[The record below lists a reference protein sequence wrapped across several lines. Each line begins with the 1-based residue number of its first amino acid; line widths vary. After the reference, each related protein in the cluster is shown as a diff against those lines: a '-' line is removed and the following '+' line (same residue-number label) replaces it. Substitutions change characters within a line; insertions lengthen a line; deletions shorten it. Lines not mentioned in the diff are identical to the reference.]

1 MELNFRVNEDVGKL
15 RYSVVQVLKNAR
27 RARSDPAHLENAD
40 VHTAILRRLVVGFFV
55 VAGLVT
61 ATISVRAEEL
71 LKAPVAPVPA
81 LFDEAAID
89 DALSALDGVVDEAMA
104 RTGVPG
110 IAVGVVYQDES
121 VYAKGFGVREVGKP
135 EAISPETVLLLAS
148 VSKPIASTVIATLV
162 GEKALRWDDAA
173 RKHNPGFV
181 LSDPYVTE
189 HATIADLLSHR
200 SGLHTGAGDLLE
212 DLGFDQ
218 DYILSHIDQQPLDPF
233 RSTWHYSNFGYTAGG
248 IAAAIAANRSW
259 EDLADEALFRP
270 AGMTTASYRHADYLA
285 RENRAR
291 IHKRLPDGSWAA
303 LYDRDPD
310 AEAPAGG
317 ASASLNDMLRFVRL
331 QLGKGTLD
339 GNSIV
344 DGADAFADALAATHV
359 PQVISRPPETPSS
372 RASFYGFG
380 WNVSYDD
387 QGRARVGHSGAFSL
401 GTATTIT
408 FLPGENLG
416 IVVLTNG
423 EPIGVAEAVAE
434 AFLDVAQNGRQT
446 VDWIS
451 FMGGIF
457 ARMEADEA
465 PAVDYTQVPVDR
477 RPARSLAAY
486 AGIFGN
492 SYYGPLV
499 VSQSGDGLAMTL
511 GPDHAPTTFALKP
524 FDGDTFSFE
533 TIGENANGLAGA
545 IFTVDDDGKASR
557 VVLDYYNKTGL
568 GTFVRE

>member
-1 MELNFRVNEDVGKL
+1 MSGSSASPPTAHFRLV
-15 RYSVVQVLKNAR
+15 R
-27 RARSDPAHLENAD
+27 RAGP
-40 VHTAILRRLVVGFFV
+40 
-55 VAGLVT
+55 
-61 ATISVRAEEL
+61 
-71 LKAPVAPVPA
+71 
-81 LFDEAAID
+81 
-89 DALSALDGVVDEAMA
+89 
-104 RTGVPG
+104 
-110 IAVGVVYQDES
+110 
-121 VYAKGFGVREVGKP
+121 
-135 EAISPETVLLLAS
+135 
-148 VSKPIASTVIATLV
+148 
-162 GEKALRWDDAA
+162 
-173 RKHNPGFV
+173 
-181 LSDPYVTE
+181 
-189 HATIADLLSHR
+189 
-200 SGLHTGAGDLLE
+200 
-212 DLGFDQ
+212 
-218 DYILSHIDQQPLDPF
+218 QQPLHPF
-233 RSTWHYSNFGYTAGG
+233 RSTYDYSNFGYTAGS
-248 IAAAIAANRSW
+248 IAAAVAANKSW
-259 EDLADEALFRP
+259 EDLAEEALFRL

-285 RENRAR
+285 RANRAR

-317 ASASLNDMLRFVRL
+317 ASASLDDMLRFLRL
-331 QLGKGTLD
+331 QLGNGALD
-339 GNSIV
+339 GRPIV
-344 DGADAFADALAATHV
+344 DSDALAATHM
-359 PQVISRPPETPSS
+359 PQVVSRPPETPSS

-387 QGRARVGHSGAFSL
+387 QGRARVAHSGAFSL
-401 GTATTIT
+401 GAATNIT

-423 EPIGVAEAVAE
+423 EPIGVAESVAA
-434 AFLDVAQNGRQT
+434 AFLDVAQSGRQT

-451 FMGGIF
+451 FTGGIF
-457 ARMEADEA
+457 AQMEAVAA

-477 RPARSLAAY
+477 RTAHSLAAY
-486 AGIFGN
+486 AGTYGN

-499 VSQSGDGLAMTL
+499 VSQSGDDLAMTL

>member
-1 MELNFRVNEDVGKL
+1 MR
-15 RYSVVQVLKNAR
+15 
-27 RARSDPAHLENAD
+27 
-40 VHTAILRRLVVGFFV
+40 TAILRRLAVGCFAG
-55 VAGLVT
+55 AGLIV
-61 ATISVRAEEL
+61 ATTGVRAEEL

-81 LFDEAAID
+81 LFDQAAID
-89 DALSALDGVVDEAMA
+89 AALAALDGIVDEAMA

-110 IAVGVVYQDES
+110 IAVGVVYQDEL
-121 VYAKGFGVREVGKP
+121 VYAEGFGAREVGKP
-135 EAISPETVLLLAS
+135 EAITTETVFLLAS
-148 VSKPIASTVIATLV
+148 VSKPIASTVIAGLV
-162 GEKALRWDDAA
+162 GDALRWDDAA
-173 RKHNPGFV
+173 RKHNPAFV

-200 SGLHTGAGDLLE
+200 SGLRTGAGDLLE
-212 DLGFDQ
+212 DLGFDR
-218 DYILSHIDQQPLDPF
+218 DYILSQIGQQPLDAF
-233 RSTWHYSNFGYTAGG
+233 RSSYHYSNFGYTAGS
-248 IAAAIAANRSW
+248 IAAAIAVNKSW
-259 EDLADEALFRP
+259 EDLAEEVLFRP

-331 QLGKGTLD
+331 QLGDGALD
-339 GNSIV
+339 GAPIV
-344 DGADAFADALAATHV
+344 AADALAATRV
-359 PQVISRPPETPSS
+359 PQVIAHPAETPSD
-372 RASFYGFG
+372 RASFYGLG

-401 GTATTIT
+401 GTATTVT
-408 FLPGENLG
+408 FLPGESLG

-423 EPIGVAEAVAE
+423 EPIGVAEAVGA

-451 FMGGIF
+451 FTGGIF
-457 ARMEADEA
+457 AMMEAADA

-477 RPARSLAAY
+477 QPARSLAAY
-486 AGIFGN
+486 AGTYGN
-492 SYYGPLV
+492 CYYGPLV
-499 VSQSGDGLAMTL
+499 VSASGDDLTMTL
-511 GPDHAPTTFALKP
+511 GPHDAPKTFALKP

-545 IFTVDDDGKASR
+545 IFTIDDDGKASR
-557 VVLDYYNKTGL
+557 VVLDFYDRTGL
-568 GTFVRE
+568 GTFARE

>member
-1 MELNFRVNEDVGKL
+1 VELSFQVNEDVGKM
-15 RYSVVQVLKNAR
+15 RYSVVPVPKSAR
-27 RARSDPAHLENAD
+27 RARSDPAHLENAA
-40 VHTAILRRLVVGFFV
+40 VRTVILSRLVVGLFV
-55 VAGLVT
+55 VAGLFT
-61 ATISVRAEEL
+61 ATITARAEEL
-71 LKAPVAPVPA
+71 LEAPVAPVPA
-81 LFDEAAID
+81 LFDQAAID
-89 DALSALDGVVDEAMA
+89 DALSALDGIVDEAMA

-135 EAISPETVLLLAS
+135 EAISPETVFLLAS
-148 VSKPIASTVIATLV
+148 VSKPIASTIIATLV
-162 GEKALRWDDAA
+162 GDDKLLKWDDAA
-173 RKHNPGFV
+173 RKHNPAFV

-200 SGLHTGAGDLLE
+200 SGLRTGAGDLLE

-233 RSTWHYSNFGYTAGG
+233 RSTYHYSNFGYTAGG
-248 IAAAIAANRSW
+248 IAAAAAANQRW
-259 EDLADEALFRP
+259 EDLAEEVLFRP
-270 AGMTTASYRHADYLA
+270 AAMTSSSYRHADYLA
-285 RENRAR
+285 RENRAL

-331 QLGKGTLD
+331 QLGNGALD
-339 GNSIV
+339 GEPIV
-344 DGADAFADALAATHV
+344 AADALAATRV
-359 PQVISRPPETPSS
+359 PQVIAHTAATPSD

-380 WNVSYDD
+380 WNVNYDD

-401 GTATTIT
+401 GTATNIT

-423 EPIGVAEAVAE
+423 EAIGVPEAVAN

-446 VDWIS
+446 VDWIG
-451 FMGGIF
+451 FTGGIF
-457 ARMEADEA
+457 AMMEAEDA
-465 PAVDYTQVPVDR
+465 PAVDYTQVPADR

-486 AGIFGN
+486 AGTYGN

-499 VSQSGDGLAMTL
+499 VSESGDDLTMTL
-511 GPDHAPTTFALKP
+511 GPHHAPTTFALKP

-533 TIGENANGLAGA
+533 TIGEWANGLAGA
-545 IFTVDDDGKASR
+545 IFTVDDGGKGSR
-557 VVLDYYNKTGL
+557 VVLDFYDKAGL